1 MNKRVLA
8 YVLFS
13 LLISCDYGRISSKVR
28 FEQASNT
35 KIPNGFKVIKDNYD
49 GQKDYTITY
58 IIDFNDVSSKQYVE
72 NIKRSGLLYTSLATM
87 YDSIH
92 EIAQKGK
99 WDKTENGFIFQRNS
113 DKTFYSITFDTITK
127 RASFEETVN

>member
-8 YVLFS
+8 YVLIS

-49 GQKDYTITY
+49 GLKDYTTTISLTLTM
-58 IIDFNDVSSKQYVE
+58 FLPSSMLKTLRGPVRFILHWLLCTIQFTKVHKKANGIKQRMDLYFSE
-72 NIKRSGLLYTSLATM
+72 IRIKHFIQSNLTQL
-87 YDSIH
+87 
-92 EIAQKGK
+92 QKG
-99 WDKTENGFIFQRNS
+99 FI
-113 DKTFYSITFDTITK
+113 
-127 RASFEETVN
+127 